1 MKEYRLKDLRPVR
14 SREYKIDYAAELN
27 PSQLEAVEIRNGPA
41 LVIAGAGSGKTRTLI
56 YRVARLVEDG
66 ATPEQVLLLTFTR
79 KAAGEMLRRA
89 SHILD
94 ERCGHVSG
102 GTFHSFANQ
111 VLRRYAKHVGFTENF
126 TILDRKDAED
136 VAGFVRN
143 QMGFYKKDKRFPRK
157 DTIADIIS
165 KSTNKDSDIK
175 SVIRD
180 DYPHFLEHWEAV
192 EKIRTAYSDYKK
204 SRTIMD
210 YDDLLIYLEKLL
222 SGNEEIRK
230 KLSGYYKYIMVDE
243 FQDTN
248 KLQAKIVYQLACGH
262 RNIMVVGDDS
272 QSIYAFRGANF
283 KNIMDFPKAF
293 PDTRII
299 KLEQNYR
306 STQPILDF
314 TNQIIE
320 HAKEKYDKKLF
331 TKKEGGEKP
340 GFIETESEN
349 YQSRFIVQRMLE
361 LREEGV
367 ELNDMAVLYRS
378 AWQSMDL
385 EIELNTHNIP
395 YVIYGGIK
403 FTEAAHIKD
412 VLSFLKIAYN
422 PKDSVSWHRA
432 LMLIEGIGPRYAGN
446 IVSRIV
452 EEDIGI
458 GFLSDRS
465 HSQKKYSGSLLG
477 LKEVLE
483 YMGGPDS
490 GHNFAEKLKKA
501 IDFYTP
507 LLKEKYDDHHK
518 RREDLESLETIAARY
533 KGLDE
538 FLTDLTL
545 EPIEESQFKVTP
557 EDEEDEKVVLSTIH
571 SSKGL
576 EWHTVFVIYL
586 IDGYLPSSYAIHSEE
601 EIEEERRLLYV
612 ASTRAKQNLYLLK
625 PQAGK
630 ISGNF
635 FDPSS
640 SRFTELSRFLKEDD
654 IIGRYAEKWVLKE

>member
-1 MKEYRLKDLRPVR
+1 MKEYQLKDLRPAR
-14 SREYKIDYAAELN
+14 SREYKIDYASELN
-27 PSQLEAVEIRNGPA
+27 PSQLEAVEISKGPA

-136 VAGFVRN
+136 VVGFVRN

-165 KSTNKDSDIK
+165 KSTNKDCEIK

-192 EKIRTAYSDYKK
+192 EKIRTAYTDYKK

-248 KLQAKIVYQLACGH
+248 KLQAKIVYQLACDH
-262 RNIMVVGDDS
+262 RNLMVVGDDS

-283 KNIMDFPKAF
+283 KNIMDFPRAF

-314 TNQIIE
+314 TNQIIQ

-378 AWQSMDL
+378 VWQSMDL

-412 VLSFLKIAYN
+412 LLSFLKIAYN

-432 LMLIEGIGPRYAGN
+432 LMLIEGIGPRYAEN

-458 GFLSDRS
+458 EFLSDRS
-465 HSQKKYSGSLLG
+465 HSRKKYSGSLLG

-483 YMGGPDS
+483 YIGRTDP
-490 GHNFAEKLKKA
+490 GHNLAEKLRKA
-501 IDFYTP
+501 VDFYTP

-533 KGLDE
+533 RNLDD
-538 FLTDLTL
+538 FLSDLTL

-640 SRFTELSRFLKEDD
+640 SRFTEVSRFLKEDN
-654 IIGRYAEKWVLKE
+654 IIEEYAEKWVLKE